1 MTDSLTGAEGG
12 RWIVT
17 TIGSAHSFD
26 LDAMTVTRLPGKG
39 AAATLNDQTR
49 PLIEIVHC
57 TVGARGYWLMSPEPD
72 ESDSVEHFWHL
83 SSTIQSIEPV
93 ADEGRDGDIAPRQDP
108 ER

>member
-1 MTDSLTGAEGG
+1 MTDTLTGAEGG

-17 TIGSAHSFD
+17 TIASSHRFD
-26 LDAMTVTRLPGKG
+26 LDAMTVTRIPGTD

-57 TVGARGYWLMSPEPD
+57 TVGARGYWLMSPEAD
-72 ESDSVEHFWHL
+72 ESEYVKHYWHL
-83 SSTIQSIEPV
+83 SSTIQAIDPIV
-93 ADEGRDGDIAPRQDP
+93 DDGPDRDINARPDP